1 VEHLDGQSFD
11 AVIVGAGPAGSSLAI
26 RLANAG
32 KHVLL
37 LEKARF
43 PRHKMCGEF
52 VSPEC
57 LDHFDE
63 LGVSSAICDVSPPEY
78 QETRFYSRNGR
89 LLAIPNRW
97 LSTSD
102 RNAIGISRFELDNLL
117 MKRARHCGVVVR
129 ERSEAVSAVVDAGRL
144 VGLKVRSNGG
154 TISEVQSVA
163 AFDASGR
170 AQSLARHFR
179 SENSAKKPGDV
190 AFKIHASNANV
201 EKGVCEIYS
210 FRGGYGG
217 CSEVENGKFNLCFVL
232 NSDRVR
238 MIGNDRQAILEN
250 SVFTNRRAK
259 EVLSDIAVGDGWL
272 TVAIPRFGLSD
283 SCPYPGV
290 FAVGDA
296 AGFIDPF
303 TGSGIALALQ
313 TSKLCANSILLENDL
328 EAAAIAYQRNY
339 SATVSN
345 RMRFSGAIRFLA
357 KFPKLADQMIGL
369 FSISP
374 FLSHA
379 AAKATRYN
387 SDR

>member
-1 VEHLDGQSFD
+1 MEHLDGQSFY

-37 LEKARF
+37 LEKASF

-57 LDHFDE
+57 ADHFDE
-63 LGVSSAICDVSPPEY
+63 LGIASDIKEVSAVEIL
-78 QETRFYSRNGR
+78 ETRFYTRRGR
-89 LLAIPNRW
+89 SLTIPNKW
-97 LSTSD
+97 LATSD
-102 RNAIGISRFELDNLL
+102 RNAIGISRFELDRLL
-117 MKRARHCGVVVR
+117 MEKARASGVVVC
-129 ERSEAVSAVVDAGRL
+129 ELSEALLPIVEKGRL
-144 VGLKVRSNGG
+144 TGLKVRSESG
-154 TISEVQSVA
+154 EVANVRTGIA
-163 AFDASGR
+163 IDASGR
-170 AQSLARHFR
+170 AQSLARHFQPGSSR
-179 SENSAKKPGDV
+179 SKADVV
-190 AFKIHASNANV
+190 AFKTHLSNAKI
-201 EKGVCEIYS
+201 EGDVCEIYS
-210 FRGGYGG
+210 FQGGYGG
-217 CSEVENGKFNLCFVL
+217 CSEVENRKFNLCFVM
-232 NSDRVR
+232 NSSQVR
-238 MIGNDRQAILEN
+238 AIGNDRQAILEN
-250 SVFTNRRAK
+250 GVLKNTRAK
-259 EVLSDIAVGDGWL
+259 EMLSDIELSDLWL
-272 TVAIPRFGLSD
+272 TVAIPRFGRGV

-313 TSKLCANSILLENDL
+313 TSKLCANTILSDDDL
-328 EAAAIAYQRNY
+328 ATAAIAYRRDY
-339 SATVSN
+339 SVAVTN

-357 KFPKLADQMIGL
+357 KFPQLADKMIGL

-387 SDR
+387 SLK